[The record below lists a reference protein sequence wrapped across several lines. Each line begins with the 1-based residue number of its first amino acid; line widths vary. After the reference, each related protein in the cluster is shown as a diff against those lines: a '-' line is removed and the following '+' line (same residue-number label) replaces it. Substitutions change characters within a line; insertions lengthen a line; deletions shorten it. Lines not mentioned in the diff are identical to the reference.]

1 MLRSSAHP
9 APGRSPGGASVSGE
23 TRGRCPPFEV
33 RLRESEVE
41 SIKPLHAHPAVR
53 NGPQVPGGASA
64 GVAGEAIPIDGRTD
78 PVVDVSEALT
88 VDHGL
93 TCVLVDDHPA
103 VLDAVSRFLESTGVT
118 VVAALSNGTAAVDEI
133 ERLRPAV
140 AVVDLHLPDID
151 GIELARRVIEKNGR
165 GTAILLYTGYG
176 DVARLTDAVDAGISG
191 FLVKDAP
198 LSELIQAIRM
208 VSGGAPYIDPTL
220 ATPLLSGMGAEPA
233 GLTGD
238 ERTLMRMLA
247 EGLTTEDI
255 ALALSASRTTA
266 QARIAD
272 VMRKLNADTRAQA
285 VGVAIRDGWI
295 V

>member
-1 MLRSSAHP
+1 M
-9 APGRSPGGASVSGE
+9 
-23 TRGRCPPFEV
+23 
-33 RLRESEVE
+33 
-41 SIKPLHAHPAVR
+41 VR
-53 NGPQVPGGASA
+53 NGPQVAGDASA
-64 GVAGEAIPIDGRTD
+64 GIAGEAIPINSRTD
-78 PVVDVSEALT
+78 PVVDASGALT
-88 VDHGL
+88 HDHGL

-103 VLDAVSRFLESTGVT
+103 VLDAVSRFLESNDVA

-133 ERLRPAV
+133 QRLRPAV

-151 GIELARRVIEKNGR
+151 GIELARRVIENSGR
-165 GTAILLYTGYG
+165 DTAIILYTGYG
-176 DVARLTDAVDAGISG
+176 DVARLTDAVDTGISG

-220 ATPLLSGMGAEPA
+220 ATPLLSGMGSKPA

-247 EGLTTEDI
+247 DGLTTEDI

-285 VGVAIRDGWI
+285 VGVAIREGWI

>member
-1 MLRSSAHP
+1 MSPIRGTAKGIRGGVDKARTRS
-9 APGRSPGGASVSGE
+9 
-23 TRGRCPPFEV
+23 
-33 RLRESEVE
+33 
-41 SIKPLHAHPAVR
+41 PAVR
-53 NGPQVPGGASA
+53 NGPQVAGDAAA
-64 GVAGEAIPIDGRTD
+64 GVAGEAIPIEDRTD
-78 PVVDVSEALT
+78 PVVDVSDALT
-88 VDHGL
+88 HDHGL

-103 VLDAVSRFLESTGVT
+103 VLDAVSRFLESNGVA

-133 ERLRPAV
+133 QRLRPAV
-140 AVVDLHLPDID
+140 AVVDLHLPGID

-165 GTAILLYTGYG
+165 DTAILLYTGYG

-220 ATPLLSGMGAEPA
+220 ATPLISGMGSGPS

-285 VGVAIRDGWI
+285 VGVAIREGWI

>member
-1 MLRSSAHP
+1 LVNQDA
-9 APGRSPGGASVSGE
+9 
-23 TRGRCPPFEV
+23 
-33 RLRESEVE
+33 
-41 SIKPLHAHPAVR
+41 
-53 NGPQVPGGASA
+53 
-64 GVAGEAIPIDGRTD
+64 
-78 PVVDVSEALT
+78 
-88 VDHGL
+88 L

-103 VLDAVSRFLESTGVT
+103 VLDAVSRFLESNGVA

-133 ERLRPAV
+133 QRLRPAV
-140 AVVDLHLPDID
+140 AVVDLHLPGTD
-151 GIELARRVIEKNGR
+151 GIELARRVIEQNGR
-165 GTAILLYTGYG
+165 DTAILLYTGYG
-176 DVARLTDAVDAGISG
+176 DVARLTDAVAAGVSG

-198 LSELIQAIRM
+198 LTELLEAIRM

-220 ATPLLSGMGAEPA
+220 ATPLLSGMGARPA

-285 VGVAIRDGWI
+285 VGVAIREGWI

>member
-1 MLRSSAHP
+1 M
-9 APGRSPGGASVSGE
+9 
-23 TRGRCPPFEV
+23 
-33 RLRESEVE
+33 
-41 SIKPLHAHPAVR
+41 
-53 NGPQVPGGASA
+53 
-64 GVAGEAIPIDGRTD
+64 
-78 PVVDVSEALT
+78 VDTSDALT
-88 VDHGL
+88 HDHGL

-103 VLDAVSRFLESTGVT
+103 VLDAVSRFLESNGVA
-118 VVAALSNGTAAVDEI
+118 VVAALANGTAAVDEI
-133 ERLRPAV
+133 QRLRPAV
-140 AVVDLHLPDID
+140 AVVDLHLPGID

-165 GTAILLYTGYG
+165 DTAVLLYTGYG
-176 DVARLTDAVDAGISG
+176 DVARLTDAVAAGVSG

-198 LSELIQAIRM
+198 LTELIQAIRM
-208 VSGGAPYIDPTL
+208 VSGGATYIDPTL
-220 ATPLLSGMGAEPA
+220 ATPLISGMGPRPA

-272 VMRKLNADTRAQA
+272 VLRKLNADTRAQA
-285 VGVAIRDGWI
+285 VGVAIREGWI

>member
-1 MLRSSAHP
+1 MNQDA
-9 APGRSPGGASVSGE
+9 
-23 TRGRCPPFEV
+23 
-33 RLRESEVE
+33 
-41 SIKPLHAHPAVR
+41 
-53 NGPQVPGGASA
+53 
-64 GVAGEAIPIDGRTD
+64 
-78 PVVDVSEALT
+78 
-88 VDHGL
+88 L

-103 VLDAVSRFLESTGVT
+103 VLDAVSRFLEANGVM

-151 GIELARRVIEKNGR
+151 GIELARRVIEQNGHD
-165 GTAILLYTGYG
+165 TAILLYTGYS
-176 DVARLTDAVDAGISG
+176 DVARLTDAVAAGVSG

-198 LSELIQAIRM
+198 LTELLQAIRM

-220 ATPLLSGMGAEPA
+220 ATPLLSGMGAKPA

-255 ALALSASRTTA
+255 AVALSASRTTA

-285 VGVAIRDGWI
+285 VGVAIREGWI
-295 V
+295 I